1 MKNKTIPIIFVT
13 LSISFFTFVFYK
25 SEIIHGGIKIEYYSK
40 YYYLALIFS
49 VFSLIS
55 FFLKK
60 DFLMKIFII
69 SISLIFSLYLIEAYF
84 FLTSF
89 EKKQNRISKSKLLE
103 IKKSKLP
110 YDFRSKYEFYKDSKK
125 SNPEFVLSVN
135 PEIFKKQNN
144 KNIFPFSGISY
155 RPTVHGNE
163 NGYYTFYLSDRYG
176 FNNHDADWDEKEID
190 YLLLGDSFIHGAFVN
205 EKDSIAGNLRNKN
218 KNTVIN
224 LSYKGNGPL
233 IKFATLR
240 EYLDKTKPKKV
251 LWFYFEGN
259 DLYELTDELQNKT
272 LAKYLQDDLF
282 KQNLPLKQNIIDEI
296 ILSELKK
303 LEKKNFKKFLK
314 LNNVRSITIEKT
326 IKYPDWEQKIS
337 NEFFEIIKKTK
348 NILEKKNIQFYFVY
362 LPEYDRYSKNLGD
375 DKIYND
381 YGKVINKISN
391 LGVNIIDI
399 HEEVFSVYPD
409 PLALFPFRSDG
420 HYNETGYTLIGKKIL
435 DLLNKP

>member
-1 MKNKTIPIIFVT
+1 MKIKTIPLIFFI
-13 LSISFFTFVFYK
+13 LSFSFFIFVFYK
-25 SEIIHGGIKIEYYSK
+25 SEIIHDGIKSEYYSK
-40 YYYLALIFS
+40 YFFLALIFNI
-49 VFSLIS
+49 FSLIS

-60 DFLMKIFII
+60 DLLMKIFIVFF
-69 SISLIFSLYLIEAYF
+69 SLVFSLYLIEAYF

-89 EKKQNRISKSKLLE
+89 EKKQNRISESKLLK

-110 YDFRSKYEFYKDSKK
+110 YDFRSKYEFYQESKK
-125 SNPEFVLSVN
+125 SNSKFVLSVN

-144 KNIFPFSGISY
+144 KNIFPLSGISH

-163 NGYYTFYLSDRYG
+163 NGYFTFYLSDRYG
-176 FNNHDADWDEKEID
+176 FNNHDRDWDKKEID
-190 YLLLGDSFIHGAFVN
+190 YLLIGDSFAHGAFVN
-205 EKDSIAGNLRNKN
+205 ENHSIAGNLRDKN

-272 LAKYLQDDLF
+272 LAKYLKDDLF
-282 KQNLPLKQNIIDEI
+282 NQNLSMKQNIIDEI
-296 ILSELKK
+296 ILNELKK

-314 LNNVRSITIEKT
+314 LNNVRSLTIEKSV
-326 IKYPDWEQKIS
+326 KYPDWKQKTS
-337 NEFFEIIKKTK
+337 NEFFQIFKKTK
-348 NILEKKNIQFYFVY
+348 NLLKKKNIEFYFIY

-375 DKIYND
+375 NKTYND
-381 YGKVINKISN
+381 YEKVLNKISSFDIK
-391 LGVNIIDI
+391 IIDI
-399 HEEVFSVYPD
+399 HKEVFSDYPD

-435 DLLNKP
+435 NLINKP